1 MADRTVHAEFG
12 EQQLVRA
19 DRSGKW
25 YLVTTTKINLAEAVE
40 FAQTW
45 RQQGGKVYLDRRGGA
60 LFDARLRRLPGSA
73 DSGEHEPAPTPRKST
88 GR

>member
-1 MADRTVHAEFG
+1 MDDRTVHAEFG

-25 YLVTTTKINLAEAVE
+25 YLVTKNKINLAEAVE

-45 RQQGGKVYLDRRGGA
+45 QQQGGNVYLDRPGGA
-60 LFDARLRRLPGSA
+60 QFDAQLRKRQTSA
-73 DSGEHEPAPTPRKST
+73 DLGGSEPASTSRKST
-88 GR
+88 RH